1 MSVSVRR
8 YCPYMQQTHA
18 ARGYALVLG
27 AAALF
32 AVNASASKIVLT
44 AGITPDRLTAL
55 RCTAAAVGLLVVAL
69 AAGPSR
75 LRLTWREVPSLVALG
90 IVGAALVQWFYFVAI
105 DRLPVGIALLLEFTA
120 PVFVAV
126 YARVAQR
133 AAVRRRVWLA
143 IALSLAGLG
152 LVAGAWRDAGL
163 DGLGVAAGLAAAL
176 CLTTY
181 YVVGAHT
188 VARRDPI
195 SLTFWMFA
203 FAALFW
209 AVALPWSDFDAS
221 VLGDEAS
228 MLGTFATAQVP
239 LWVVLAFVVLGGTLV
254 PFALNLGAL
263 RHLPATQVGVVGMA
277 EPVLAALVAWL
288 WLGQSLSPVQL
299 VGGAVVLVAIGLA
312 QTARVQ
318 PPQPR
323 PEELVLPPLGEEVAA
338 GTDRR
343 HG

>member
-1 MSVSVRR
+1 V
-8 YCPYMQQTHA
+8 QTTHA

-27 AAALF
+27 AAVLF
-32 AVNASASKIVLT
+32 AVNASVSKVVLT
-44 AGITPDRLTAL
+44 AGIAPDRLTAL
-55 RCTAAAVGLLVVAL
+55 RCTGAAVGLLVVAL
-69 AAGPSR
+69 VAGPSR

-90 IVGAALVQWFYFVAI
+90 VVGAALIQWFYFVAI

-120 PVFVAV
+120 PVFVAL
-126 YARVAQR
+126 YARVVQR

-143 IALSLAGLG
+143 IGLSLAGLG
-152 LVAGAWRDAGL
+152 LVAEVWRDAGL

-181 YVVGAHT
+181 YVIGART

-209 AVALPWSDFDAS
+209 AVVLPWPGFDAS

-228 MLGTFATAQVP
+228 MLGAFAATQAPVWTA
-239 LWVVLAFVVLGGTLV
+239 LAFVVLGGTLV

-263 RHLPATQVGVVGMA
+263 RHLPATQVGVVGMS

-288 WLGQSLSPVQL
+288 WLGQSLSAVQL
-299 VGGAVVLVAIGLA
+299 LGGAVVLVGIGLA
-312 QTARVQ
+312 QTARILPV
-318 PPQPR
+318 PSPD
-323 PEELVLPPLGEEVAA
+323 ELVFPPVDEDVAV
-338 GTDRR
+338 GSDRR
-343 HG
+343 SG